1 LDIQAAPSVLGTA
14 LSLASVLVGWLLHE
28 FSDFFKLQREDRRA
42 VGRVLAELL
51 EVRTRLL
58 AIPRTVEEIRK
69 KVPIAPHDEIM
80 FRQALDSLLPG
91 VEQLQKRY
99 NETIDGMA
107 GRLPLLAFSLRSKDI
122 ATPLLSQLR
131 ILVSTDPQAVAIL
144 GKVEDRLV
152 KFILPQFDEL
162 ALKLAKLH
170 GWTTWWRTR
179 SVIARSNEPVKEIED
194 FLSEVI
200 SEAQES
206 AAKQPQSPESSSG
219 AK

>member
-1 LDIQAAPSVLGTA
+1 MDIRAAPTVLGTA
-14 LSLASVLVGWLLHE
+14 LSLASVLAGWLLHE

-58 AIPRTVEEIRK
+58 AIPRIVEEIRR

-80 FRQALDSLLPG
+80 FRQALDNLLPG
-91 VEQLQKRY
+91 VEQLQARY

-107 GRLPLLAFSLRSKDI
+107 GRLPLLAFSLRSKDV

-131 ILVSTDPQAVAIL
+131 ILASTDPQAVAIL
-144 GKVEDRLV
+144 GKMEDKLV
-152 KFILPQFDEL
+152 KFILPQFNEL

-170 GWTTWWRTR
+170 GWRTWWKAR
-179 SVIARSNEPVKEIED
+179 SVIAQSNEPVKEIGD
-194 FLSEVI
+194 FI
-200 SEAQES
+200 SEIMGEAQKS
-206 AAKQPQSPESSSG
+206 AAKPPSGSSS
-219 AK
+219 